1 MFPSKKDTIMKKKTY
16 IQPLMEAYEIRMQG
30 MIAAS
35 GPGYGGGGGGGGD
48 APIMPDFDDTEELI
62 IFN

>member
-1 MFPSKKDTIMKKKTY
+1 MNKKTY

-35 GPGYGGGGGGGGD
+35 SDPGYGGPGGGSGQ
-48 APIMPDFDDTEELI
+48 APIMPDFGEDEPLN
-62 IFN
+62 FNWQQ

>member
-1 MFPSKKDTIMKKKTY
+1 MKKKTY

-35 GPGYGGGGGGGGD
+35 DPGFGGKGSGGGD
-48 APIMPDFDDTEELI
+48 APMMPDFDDTEELI
-62 IFN
+62 NFN

>member
-1 MFPSKKDTIMKKKTY
+1 
-16 IQPLMEAYEIRMQG
+16 MEAYEIRMQG

-35 GPGYGGGGGGGGD
+35 DPGFGGKGFGGGD
-48 APIMPDFDDTEELI
+48 APMMPDFDDTEELI

>member
-1 MFPSKKDTIMKKKTY
+1 MNKKTY

-35 GPGYGGGGGGGGD
+35 DPGFGGKGSGGGD
-48 APIMPDFDDTEELI
+48 APMMPDFEDFDE
-62 IFN
+62 FNEQFDFTNVKLF